1 MALSL
6 YNLEA
11 QTRKLMLEEIDSDI
25 AKGTLYKSPRLTP
38 VGEKDYPQLLKAAAQ
53 SHDDGWLAA
62 ELRRDSRIAQ
72 TEQRRKPKSGFTEA
86 KVPVTA
92 AETLAEGE
100 FNRFYIRGLCVRA
113 IASGI
118 TAVVIYRA
126 KQVASPRPESIAKEG
141 NSINAQVLLNDL
153 RTNVGIDTALG
164 LPPGPNSG
172 LSAKL
177 P

>member
-6 YNLEA
+6 DNLDD

-25 AKGTLYKSPRLTP
+25 TNRALYLSPRLTA
-38 VGEKDYPQLLKAAAQ
+38 VGERDYPGLLRTAAE
-53 SHDDGWLAA
+53 SHNDEWLAA
-62 ELRRDSRIAQ
+62 ELRRNGRIAL
-72 TEQRRKPKSGFTEA
+72 TEQRQKPKGGFTEA

-92 AETLAEGE
+92 ADTLAEGE
-100 FNRFYIRGLCVRA
+100 FNRFYIRGLCKRA

-118 TAVVIYRA
+118 TNLVIYRA
-126 KQVASPRPESIAKEG
+126 KQVATPRPDSDLKIGTK
-141 NSINAQVLLNDL
+141 INAQALLNDL
-153 RTNVGIDTALG
+153 RSSIGVDTALR

-172 LSAKL
+172 LSVKL